1 LVRNTN
7 YLEFGSDDVF
17 LQLASLSFDASTFEI
32 WGPLL
37 NGGRL
42 ALAPPNRLSLAELS
56 GVISHHKV
64 TTLWLTAGLFHQL
77 VEDNPSALSNIRNLL
92 AGGDILSPKHVRE
105 ALRHLP
111 RTRLING
118 YGPTENTT
126 FTCCFPMTA
135 DAPPPDGPIPIG
147 TPIANTRVY
156 ILDVHRHPV
165 PIGVT
170 GELYTG
176 GDGLARG
183 YLNHPELTAEKFI
196 PDPFS
201 DNSRARLYKTADLA
215 RYMPN
220 GSIEFLGRLDHQVKI
235 RGFRIEPGE
244 VEAVLRKHPA
254 VRAAVVVA
262 RKDETGDKSL
272 VAYYAAPS
280 RWHAP
285 PTSEL
290 RAFVKSKLPEQMVP
304 SVFVL
309 LETLPLTTNGKVD
322 RKALPAPEGEQRSNL
337 EVAFVAP
344 RNELEELLADI
355 WSEVLG
361 EPLVGIQDNFFELG
375 GHSLLGTQVI
385 SRLRNTLQV
394 TLSLRDIFEAPTVAL
409 LAQLLT
415 RINNADE
422 PATSS
427 RLSIES
433 FGNLDE
439 LGL

>member
-1 LVRNTN
+1 
-7 YLEFGSDDVF
+7 
-17 LQLASLSFDASTFEI
+17 
-32 WGPLL
+32 
-37 NGGRL
+37 
-42 ALAPPNRLSLAELS
+42 
-56 GVISHHKV
+56 
-64 TTLWLTAGLFHQL
+64 
-77 VEDNPSALSNIRNLL
+77 
-92 AGGDILSPKHVRE
+92 
-105 ALRHLP
+105 
-111 RTRLING
+111 
-118 YGPTENTT
+118 
-126 FTCCFPMTA
+126 MTA

-170 GELYTG
+170 GELYTS

-201 DNSRARLYKTADLA
+201 DNSGARLYKTGDLA
-215 RYMPN
+215 RYLPN
-220 GSIEFLGRLDHQVKI
+220 GNIEFLGRLDHQVKI

-262 RKDETGDKSL
+262 RKDETGGKSL
-272 VAYYAAPS
+272 VAYYVASS
-280 RWHAP
+280 RWQAR

-290 RAFVKSKLPEQMVP
+290 RAFVESKLPEQMVP

-322 RKALPAPEGEQRSNL
+322 REALPALEGGQRSNL

-344 RNELEELLADI
+344 SNELEELLAGI

-361 EPLVGIQDNFFELG
+361 RPLVGIQDNFFELG
-375 GHSLLGTQVI
+375 GHSLLATQVI
-385 SRLRNTLQV
+385 SRLRNALQV
-394 TLSLRDIFEAPTVAL
+394 ELSLRDIFEAPTVAL

-415 RINNADE
+415 SINNADE
-422 PATSS
+422 PATPS
-427 RLSIES
+427 RPSIVD

-439 LGL
+439 RRS